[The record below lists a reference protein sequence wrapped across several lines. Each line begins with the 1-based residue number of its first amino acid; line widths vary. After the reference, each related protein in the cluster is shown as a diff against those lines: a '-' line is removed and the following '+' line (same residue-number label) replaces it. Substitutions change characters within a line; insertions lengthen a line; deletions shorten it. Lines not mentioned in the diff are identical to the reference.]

1 VADRGV
7 ISRQADL
14 SYSSGSTW
22 PARADPA
29 VPTQLSRPGRALLL
43 LLPERAWPSWSLQ
56 PGRTRG
62 PVRPSWQNAGEY
74 DLRDMPD
81 RLTSRAVLAA
91 LLLLLTIAGI
101 RAAGPA
107 VTFKTT
113 ALPVVIGIGCALEA
127 VLAVLLIALR
137 WRPRVTAGPAARL
150 RMLLTGAIVT
160 ALIAIPAGVLIAAFA
175 HIHPRRRLRTHPVKP
190 GGSPTRL
197 PLGRHDHGAIGPDF
211 VRYVL
216 IALLIAA
223 VIIAVILI
231 SRRRLRWLRS
241 AASTPV
247 EDDDTDTPAELA
259 RAVHSGRLALRELDD
274 ARAAIIGCYVAMEA
288 SLAEAGAAR
297 GAAETP
303 DELLDRAVGAGLV
316 DAAPAGRLT
325 ALFYE
330 ARYSTHPMPQ
340 ARRDEAEQALAD
352 IAASLTSLTPPDEA
366 PATAA
371 PGEGGR

>member
-1 VADRGV
+1 
-7 ISRQADL
+7 
-14 SYSSGSTW
+14 
-22 PARADPA
+22 
-29 VPTQLSRPGRALLL
+29 
-43 LLPERAWPSWSLQ
+43 
-56 PGRTRG
+56 
-62 PVRPSWQNAGEY
+62 
-74 DLRDMPD
+74 MPD
-81 RLTSRAVLAA
+81 RLTSRAVLAV

-113 ALPVVIGIGCALEA
+113 SLPVVIGIGCTLEA

-137 WRPRVTAGPAARL
+137 WRPRVTAGPVARL

-160 ALIAIPAGVLIAAFA
+160 ALIAIPAAMLIAAFA
-175 HIHPRRRLRTHPVKP
+175 HIHPRRPLRSHPVKP

-197 PLGRHDHGAIGPDF
+197 PLGRQDHGVIGTDI

-216 IALLIAA
+216 IGLLIAA
-223 VIIAVILI
+223 VIIAAILI
-231 SRRRLRWLRS
+231 WRRRGRWLRS
-241 AASTPV
+241 AASALV

-259 RAVHSGRLALRELDD
+259 RAVDSGRIALRELDD

-303 DELLDRAVGAGLV
+303 DELLDRAVGASMV

-330 ARYSTHPMPQ
+330 ARFSTHPMPPV
-340 ARRDEAEQALAD
+340 RRDEAERALAD
-352 IAASLTSLTPPDEA
+352 ISASLTPPDEA
-366 PATAA
+366 LLAAGNGETPATAA
-371 PGEGGR
+371 PGEGR